1 MISTQSNRDRGVN
14 PGIRC
19 NDTEGGFSLIEVTA
33 AMLIMMIAGLGIACL
48 FTYSI
53 HYNSGANDRALA
65 ISVAQQQVEQ
75 LRTVPFEDAIL
86 NASVGVVSN
95 IVSNGRTYRVSKTIV
110 DSNINVSGVP
120 TLKTITI
127 RIDPTGSGWA
137 RLPVIL
143 RTVRS
148 STTRGSN

>member
-1 MISTQSNRDRGVN
+1 MISTQSNRGRRVN
-14 PGIRC
+14 LRC
-19 NDTEGGFSLIEVTA
+19 NDTEGGFTLVEVTA

-48 FTYSI
+48 FSYSI
-53 HYNSGANDRALA
+53 QYNSGANDRALA

-75 LRTVPFEDAIL
+75 LRTAPFDDAVL
-86 NASVGVVSN
+86 NASVSVASN

-110 DSNINVSGVP
+110 DSNVNVSGVA

-127 RIDPTGSGWA
+127 RIDPTGPGWA
-137 RLPVIL
+137 RIPVIL

-148 STTRGSN
+148 STSRGSN